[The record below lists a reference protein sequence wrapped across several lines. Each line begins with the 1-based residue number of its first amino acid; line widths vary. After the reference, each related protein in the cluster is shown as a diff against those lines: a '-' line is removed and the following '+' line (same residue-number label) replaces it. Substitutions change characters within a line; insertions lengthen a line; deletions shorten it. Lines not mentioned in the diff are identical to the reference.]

1 MRGIGL
7 GVALLACCLLTHCGD
22 NVRVLVSINLLPT
35 SATAFAPGGTV
46 QFTATGVFNQPPNT
60 ATIIVIWS
68 SSDTS
73 VATVNNSGLA
83 TCVQSGGPVR
93 ITASAAGSSTTT
105 MSSGGVVIGGA
116 APGSLAGNASLT
128 CL

>member
-1 MRGIGL
+1 MRGIAW
-7 GVALLACCLLTHCGD
+7 GVALLACSLLTDCGD

-46 QFTATGVFNQPPNT
+46 QFTATGSFNQPPNT

-73 VATVNNSGLA
+73 IATVNNSGLA
-83 TCVQSGGPVR
+83 TCIRSGGPVR
-93 ITASAAGSSTTT
+93 ITATAAGSSTTS

-116 APGSLAGNASLT
+116 APGSVAGNATLT
-128 CL
+128 CM